1 MSRPLRVLQ
10 VIDSL
15 ARAGAEQSLAT
26 LAPRLVAEGIDLH
39 VAYLVEREGL
49 RREIERAGVPVV
61 SLAAPGAQR
70 RDWYARATELVGE
83 LRPDVVHTTLFEADL
98 AGRRAAARHGVPA
111 VSSFVN
117 TTYERAQAGR
127 ENVSRVRLRA
137 AQAADAYT
145 ARTVTRFHAV
155 TEHVAQ
161 VMSRRLLVPRSKID
175 VIPRGRDGDVLGRR
189 SPARTSEVRRR
200 LGVGPGDPLIVAVG
214 RQEPQKGLDVL
225 LDAVPAV
232 RERHPGVRVVVAG
245 REGRASAMLGEAM
258 RAHDLART
266 VTFLGMRDDVPDLL
280 AAADVF
286 AFPSRWEG
294 AGGTL
299 IEAMAVETPIV
310 TSDLPTLGQT
320 VDDATAVLVRP
331 GDASDLASGVLR
343 VLGDPAAAAVR
354 ARAGRAR
361 FEAEFTIG
369 AGARR
374 MAELYG
380 TVASVRPA
388 PHTDP
393 SSPQADL

>member
-1 MSRPLRVLQ
+1 
-10 VIDSL
+10 
-15 ARAGAEQSLAT
+15 
-26 LAPRLVAEGIDLH
+26 
-39 VAYLVEREGL
+39 
-49 RREIERAGVPVV
+49 
-61 SLAAPGAQR
+61 
-70 RDWYARATELVGE
+70 
-83 LRPDVVHTTLFEADL
+83 
-98 AGRRAAARHGVPA
+98 
-111 VSSFVN
+111 
-117 TTYERAQAGR
+117 
-127 ENVSRVRLRA
+127 
-137 AQAADAYT
+137 
-145 ARTVTRFHAV
+145 
-155 TEHVAQ
+155 
-161 VMSRRLLVPRSKID
+161 
-175 VIPRGRDGDVLGRR
+175 
-189 SPARTSEVRRR
+189 
-200 LGVGPGDPLIVAVG
+200 
-214 RQEPQKGLDVL
+214 
-225 LDAVPAV
+225 
-232 RERHPGVRVVVAG
+232 
-245 REGRASAMLGEAM
+245 MLGDAM
-258 RAHDLART
+258 RAHDLAGT

-380 TVASVRPA
+380 AVASVRPA

-393 SSPQADL
+393 STPQADL